1 MIPTIAITR
10 LGQRFEAGAIK
21 YDRGNWEKGQ
31 PLSWYID
38 SGWRHMMAA
47 RDGLRDED
55 HPAAWMWNAAAFMWT
70 EDAIIRG
77 ALPPELDDLGIC
89 PTGA

>member
-10 LGQRFEAGAIK
+10 LAQRFEAGAIK
-21 YDRGNWEKGQ
+21 YDRDNWRKGQ
-31 PLSWYID
+31 PLSWHID
-38 SGWRHMMAA
+38 SGFRHLMAA
-47 RDGLRDED
+47 RDGRRDED
-55 HPAAWMWNAAAFMWT
+55 HPAACLCNLSMFMWT